1 MSPVSSFVFYW
12 VPFLLYCALILSL
25 SSQSQLPDTARIS
38 DKLLHGIEYLIFGF
52 LLLRALT
59 RNRLAQS
66 SRKRL
71 AITLLTGA
79 AFSAFDEY
87 YQSYI
92 PGRFSSVY
100 DWYADVAGII
110 LMITLLL
117 VRRYRDERTT
127 FMKPLRFFLFITL
140 FLSIVPSLHAIDI
153 MPLSEVK
160 EGMTGVGRTVFKG
173 DKIEEFEVE
182 ILGILKNYLPQQNL
196 ILGMLKGGNLEETGV
211 IAGMSGS
218 PVFINGKMIGAVAY
232 SWPFAKTPIAGITP
246 IESMLQTQVMPMEQT
261 PLPPPVEVSEFYNF
275 ESLFTN
281 HFRASPPVQTNLPGM
296 GKLQLMPISAP
307 LSVSGFDQ
315 RVIDRFT
322 PILSK
327 FGLQPMQG
335 AAMVQGE
342 QKEIAPNSL
351 EPGSPVSVQLI
362 TGDFDI
368 GAIGTVTYRDAEKVL
383 AFGHP
388 FYNLGPINFP
398 MATAKIYTVVPSLF
412 SSFKLGASGSIVGSV
427 RQDLQQAIFGIV
439 GSKTQM
445 IPVSVRMKNG
455 KEKPRVFNFEVVNH
469 KLFTPILIDF
479 AFQNSIMVTQVG
491 YSEST
496 LKVSGLI
503 HVKGQ
508 NPIAV
513 NNIFS
518 GVGSFTNASQYVA
531 SVLFALMTN
540 EFKDVEIQDVVIDVD
555 STMQRREAEI
565 LEVWVDKNEVRPGDE
580 VNLKAMYRPQL
591 GEPRIEEFTARIPQD
606 VQTNQ
611 IYFVVGGGQE
621 ISRQEYALYGKA
633 YRPDSLDQII
643 ALLNSLRSND
653 RIYLKAFTNEP
664 SLIMKG
670 QVLYSLPTSVL
681 SILSSSQTI
690 GSSQRVNRLAL
701 WEDSRPTDYYLTG
714 TKIFS
719 VKVLPKQN

>member
-1 MSPVSSFVFYW
+1 V
-12 VPFLLYCALILSL
+12 
-25 SSQSQLPDTARIS
+25 
-38 DKLLHGIEYLIFGF
+38 E
-52 LLLRALT
+52 
-59 RNRLAQS
+59 
-66 SRKRL
+66 
-71 AITLLTGA
+71 
-79 AFSAFDEY
+79 
-87 YQSYI
+87 
-92 PGRFSSVY
+92 
-100 DWYADVAGII
+100 
-110 LMITLLL
+110 
-117 VRRYRDERTT
+117 
-127 FMKPLRFFLFITL
+127 
-140 FLSIVPSLHAIDI
+140 I
-153 MPLSEVK
+153 MPLSQVK

-173 DKIEEFEVE
+173 DKIEEFQVE

-196 ILGMLKGGNLEETGV
+196 ILGMLKGANLEDTGV

-246 IESMLQTQVMPMEQT
+246 IESMLQTQVMPMEQA
-261 PLPPPVEVSEFYNF
+261 PLPPPVEVSKYYNF

-281 HFRASPPVQTNLPGM
+281 HFEAAPAVQTQLPGI
-296 GKLQLMPISAP
+296 GKVQLMPIAAP

-322 PILSK
+322 PVFAK

-335 AAMVQGE
+335 AASIQGE
-342 QKEIAPNSL
+342 EKQLPPESL

-362 TGDFDI
+362 TGDFDL

-427 RQDLQQAIFGIV
+427 RQDLQQAIFGIM

-445 IPVSVRMKNG
+445 IPVTVRMKNG
-455 KEKPRVFNFEVVNH
+455 KEKSKIFNFEVVNH
-469 KLFTPILIDF
+469 KLFSPVLIDY
-479 AFQNSIMVTQVG
+479 AFQNSILVTQLG

-496 LKVSGLI
+496 LKVTGLI
-503 HVKGQ
+503 HLKNQTPVM
-508 NPIAV
+508 V

-518 GVGSFTNASQYVA
+518 GSASFTNASQYVA

-540 EFKDVEIQDVVIDVD
+540 EFKDVEVEDVLIDVD
-555 STMQRREAEI
+555 TAMQRKEAEI
-565 LEVWVDKNEVRPGDE
+565 LEVYVDKNEVRPGE
-580 VNLKAMYRPQL
+580 QINLKAMYRPLL
-591 GEPRIEEFTARIPQD
+591 GETKIEEFSARIPED
-606 VQTNQ
+606 IQTNQ

-633 YRPDSLDQII
+633 YRPDSLDQMIG
-643 ALLNSLRSND
+643 LLNSLRSND

-670 QVLYSLPTSVL
+670 QLLYSLPTSVL
-681 SILSSSQTI
+681 SVLSSSQTI
-690 GSSQRVNRLAL
+690 GSSQRINRLAL